1 MLFNPKARTETPEA
15 EEKDKNEETRPGV
28 YMKVPRFS
36 VRKGEG
42 SRNLAFLLMLH
53 SACKIVGSSFQ

>member
-1 MLFNPKARTETPEA
+1 
-15 EEKDKNEETRPGV
+15 
-28 YMKVPRFS
+28 MKVPRFS